1 MVDACFA
8 LWLLFTCQSPQRVS
22 LLSRGVER
30 SKDCPAPF
38 RAFVD
43 KGEKNK
49 GRETEVEVEVG
60 SPVGAFAFC
69 FLHFLS
75 IFHLRSP
82 TSSEK
87 GKSERQG
94 FRYAWLLAGLHF
106 ASRSR
111 GTSRGHSEIPRKT
124 EDAVERL
131 NGAGFRA
138 VCRSPACSRLAGTVV
153 VNVASPILS
162 FPASCRPSS
171 ALVFLPRE
179 SSMPSVSLKQFDL
192 PKKRAHESCPESF
205 NAFSKKKTILESW
218 RALTPPLLPRM
229 RPCRSPLPLPPRPS
243 ASRSGASRCRSA
255 RVGPGAPACPYSR
268 WCTGGEGTVAEER
281 CRRSCSSRRR
291 QAPRTTQTTPLPP
304 RRSPPRP
311 PSCSTWSS
319 DSRSRSA
326 SSCSAPRPC
335 SRSGP

>member
-82 TSSEK
+82 TLSEK

-138 VCRSPACSRLAGTVV
+138 VCL
-153 VNVASPILS
+153 LH
-162 FPASCRPSS
+162 
-171 ALVFLPRE
+171 AL
-179 SSMPSVSLKQFDL
+179 D
-192 PKKRAHESCPESF
+192 
-205 NAFSKKKTILESW
+205 W
-218 RALTPPLLPRM
+218 RALSSST
-229 RPCRSPLPLPPRPS
+229 SPLPF
-243 ASRSGASRCRSA
+243 SRFPLLVA
-255 RVGPGAPACPYSR
+255 RLLLWSFFRGRVIC
-268 WCTGGEGTVAEER
+268 
-281 CRRSCSSRRR
+281 
-291 QAPRTTQTTPLPP
+291 LL
-304 RRSPPRP
+304 SP
-311 PSCSTWSS
+311 
-319 DSRSRSA
+319 
-326 SSCSAPRPC
+326 
-335 SRSGP
+335 